1 MVKAVWS
8 VIKSWW
14 RRSAVALTIVG
25 LVALFAIGY
34 CWPKMVYTIHPGE
47 AGVIWRRFGGGT
59 VIDAVYTEGTT
70 IIPPWDRLYVYNVR
84 LQNADDSVR
93 ILTADGLEVGL
104 DLSVRYK
111 PVEKTIAQLHKNVGP
126 DYVRA
131 VVMPEV
137 VNAVRQVVAHFKPDE
152 LYSTKPEQI
161 QRDLVA
167 LGSRQTRDRF
177 VVIDDVLI
185 RAISLPPQIQAAVQ
199 KKLEAEQLALEWDY
213 RIEQESKEA
222 RRKSIEAE
230 GIRRFQQIVGEGLS
244 EKLLQWKGIEA
255 SLELA
260 KSSNSK
266 VVVFGRG
273 NLPLVLGKE

>member
-1 MVKAVWS
+1 M
-8 VIKSWW
+8 
-14 RRSAVALTIVG
+14 ALTLIG
-25 LVALFAIGY
+25 LFVLFAIGY
-34 CWPKMVYTIHPGE
+34 CWPRMVYTIQPGE
-47 AGVIWRRFGGGT
+47 AGVIWKRFGGGT

-84 LQNADDSVR
+84 LQNSDSSVR

-104 DLSVRYK
+104 DLSIRYK

-126 DYVRA
+126 DYVNA
-131 VVMPEV
+131 IVMPEV

-152 LYSTKPEQI
+152 LYSTRPEAI
-161 QRDLVA
+161 QRDLIA
-167 LGSRQTRDRF
+167 LGARQTRDRY

-185 RAISLPPQIQAAVQ
+185 RAINLPPQIQAAVQ

-213 RIEQESKEA
+213 RIQRENKEA
-222 RRKSIEAE
+222 ERKSIEAE
-230 GIRRFQQIVGEGLS
+230 GIRRFQQIMGGALS
-244 EKLLQWKGIEA
+244 EKFLQWKGIEA

-266 VVVFGRG
+266 VVVFGQG
-273 NLPLVLGKE
+273 SVPLVLGNE